1 MKAKVLM
8 TLLLSVLAAP
18 VVASDTSDGMFI
30 GNVLKV
36 AQMGAEQ
43 RRMLRERWEQ
53 ASPEERL
60 EMRRQYQDRQ
70 PQRAPEERGQWGVR
84 MPNPADFAAPANG
97 FTSNFGTGF
106 EQRRPEQEES
116 APFYDP
122 RARFNP
128 AGKYRR

>member
-18 VVASDTSDGMFI
+18 VTASESFESVFI
-30 GNVLKV
+30 GPALKV
-36 AQMGAEQ
+36 AQMGSEQ
-43 RRMLRERWEQ
+43 HRQMRERWER

-60 EMRRQYQDRQ
+60 EMRRQSQER
-70 PQRAPEERGQWGVR
+70 QRAPEERGQWGVR
-84 MPNPADFAAPANG
+84 IPAPSDFAGPANG
-97 FTSNFGTGF
+97 FSGNFGAGF

-122 RARFNP
+122 RNHFNP
-128 AGKYRR
+128 AGRNRR

>member
-18 VVASDTSDGMFI
+18 VVASDANDGMFI
-30 GNVLKV
+30 GNVFKV

-70 PQRAPEERGQWGVR
+70 RQRAPDERAQWGVR
-84 MPNPADFAAPANG
+84 VPGPADFAAPVNG
-97 FTSNFGTGF
+97 FTSNYGTGF
-106 EQRRPEQEES
+106 EQRRPEQEEG
-116 APFYDP
+116 APYYDP
-122 RARFNP
+122 HNRFNP
-128 AGKYRR
+128 AGRPRR